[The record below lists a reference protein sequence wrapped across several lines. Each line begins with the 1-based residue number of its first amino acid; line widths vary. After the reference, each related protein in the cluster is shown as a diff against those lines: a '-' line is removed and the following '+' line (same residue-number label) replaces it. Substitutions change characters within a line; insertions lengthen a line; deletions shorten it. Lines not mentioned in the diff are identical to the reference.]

1 MDQPIARKPSRHRP
15 QPRAGGWWA
24 FSLLALP
31 LMAQAAGGGLGL
43 KIPQQAGPS
52 PSPSAFILTCDCGTA
67 AQRERVAQAVR
78 QQGGRVLYPYQEL
91 HGLAVAP
98 LHKENAA
105 RFEQALRRI
114 PGVIAVRP
122 EGLSYPASGPSRVD

>member
-31 LMAQAAGGGLGL
+31 LLAQAAGGGLGL

-52 PSPSAFILTCDCGTA
+52 PSAFILTCDCGTA
-67 AQRERVAQAVR
+67 AQRERIAQAVR
-78 QQGGRVLYPYQEL
+78 QQGGRVLYLYKEL